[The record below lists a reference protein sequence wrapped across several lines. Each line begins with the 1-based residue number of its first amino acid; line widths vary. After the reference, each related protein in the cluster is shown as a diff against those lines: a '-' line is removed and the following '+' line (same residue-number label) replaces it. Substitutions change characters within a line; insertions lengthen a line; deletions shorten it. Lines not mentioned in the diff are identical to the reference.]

1 MALGTVKASG
11 GLQTQLVQDN
21 SSSITAQAAQGLGD
35 TVNRLAQAGLGY
47 LNSQTDI
54 QRVYDARI
62 QGSIA
67 LDLDTRFAQYQS
79 DRAKEFTEFS
89 RERSASPLG
98 MTREYDERL
107 AAQEAEFLKTV
118 PPRFQDEV
126 KNKLAED
133 RASRVGSAFVSELTL
148 LDTADTNTLNTN
160 LNTLGSGLKG
170 GSVTLEDAEAQWES
184 SVNKSGLDAATK
196 AQFIESGKA
205 TLQGLEFGTLVEQ
218 GALGF
223 GTVADGSNGS
233 DVVAAGLLPQER
245 GVLNVIA
252 KNEAPGYNVWNGGST
267 FEGYED
273 HPAATSSAPGES
285 TAAGRY
291 QFILGTWRAASASY
305 ERATGVKVPDFS
317 PEWQDRVAL
326 HWAEVQFNKH
336 YSGATFREILASGDP
351 QQLLIIRDVLGKP
364 RSSNPNDLEW
374 AGLGQMGDAEFIEML
389 TGQSGFAGGGTGAAD
404 MPNVWT
410 DPRFSGLSLDAK
422 QSFANAAAAA
432 AEQQKAAMAAA
443 AQLERE
449 TFLDQAYNAG
459 YSGDPAIVSALQSSR
474 QWDAEAQAKFNAGR
488 EVFRASERGTMDVGS
503 ALNAGTPLSVTQAKD
518 FGRWFG
524 EDGFAGIMTGDKAA
538 YARLGSAVN
547 TARIFPEGSVD
558 AFRAAMGNPETQPL
572 ALEFLAMAHA
582 NDSMILKRSG
592 FSEDDIGAVQLYANV
607 ASRAGSQETAM
618 EAFRKAGDASA
629 LLGKT
634 PTAIA
639 KEADEL
645 FTELY
650 PTSDDLVSNFVGWV
664 PWFFGETDITSLNP
678 SVEGLLSQDARAA
691 FKDGYSIT
699 GTEEGAEAYMQAY
712 LDNTWGL
719 TQTRSLYF
727 GGDGTPGSAYD
738 YAPNGVTV
746 LKPVLMKHPPE
757 KYFRDYDGGSGFVY
771 DELAKFAVAGGA
783 QPNNAVLVSDATTDK
798 EVREGKRPTYQVIGV
813 GEYGE
818 AIVLP
823 GRFGGEEL
831 GAIGDAG
838 LDYQSSREHSLT
850 GVAKFSAHAED
861 LRKQVLTA
869 EKLGKD
875 PVELVMLQ
883 EQLRK
888 AETGLQAAKLAAV
901 ENEHL
906 SADMPQSVDDP
917 RLDDLA
923 EIVSESFAND
933 ATVARKAAALAV
945 SYKGLSREDANRKA
959 LATLLAQEYKLLP
972 EVGAA
977 LAEKVLEKY

>member
-21 SSSITAQAAQGLGD
+21 SSSIVAQAAQGLGD

-67 LDLDTRFAQYQS
+67 LDLDTRFAQYQA

-170 GSVTLEDAEAQWES
+170 GSVTLEDAEAQWEA

-196 AQFIESGKA
+196 QQFIESGKA

-223 GTVADGSNGS
+223 GAVADGSNGS

-245 GVLNVIA
+245 AVLNVIA
-252 KNEAPGYNVWNGGST
+252 KNEAPGYNVWNGGTT

-273 HPAATSSAPGES
+273 HPAATGAAPGES

-291 QFILGTWRAASASY
+291 QFIRKTWRLATASY

-364 RSSNPNDLEW
+364 RSSNPTDLEW
-374 AGLGQMGDAEFIEML
+374 KGLGQMGDAEFIEMM
-389 TGQSGFAGGGTGAAD
+389 TGQSGFAGGGTSSVI
-404 MPNVWT
+404 PNVWT

-422 QSFANAAAAA
+422 QSFANAASAA
-432 AEQQKAAMAAA
+432 AEQQKAAMAASVK
-443 AQLERE
+443 LERE
-449 TFLDQAYNAG
+449 TFLDQVYNAG
-459 YSGDPAIVSALQSSR
+459 YSGDPAIVSALQSSS

-488 EVFRASERGTMDVGS
+488 EVFRASERGSMNVGA
-503 ALNAGTPLSVTQAKD
+503 ALNSGTPLSVTQAKD

-538 YARLGSAVN
+538 YEKLGPAVN

-558 AFRAAMGNPETQPL
+558 AFRAAMGNPDTQPM

-607 ASRAGSQETAM
+607 AARSGSQVTAM
-618 EAFRKAGDASA
+618 EDWRKATDASA

-639 KEADEL
+639 KEADDL

-678 SVEGLLSQDARAA
+678 AVEGLLSQDARAA

-699 GTEEGAEAYMQAY
+699 GTEEGAEAYMQSY
-712 LDNTWGL
+712 IDNTWGL

-727 GGDGTPGSAYD
+727 GKLSNDAS
-738 YAPNGVTV
+738 GVTV

-757 KYFRDYDGGSGFVY
+757 KYFRDYNGGSGFVY
-771 DELAKFAVAGGA
+771 NELAKFAVAGGA

-875 PVELVMLQ
+875 PAEIATLQ

-945 SYKGLSREDANRKA
+945 SYKGLTREDANRKA

-972 EVGAA
+972 EVGVA